1 MASLRNPKQLSK
13 SGFWPDFEILG
24 DECAHIDWKN
34 GFFKTFGKFFL
45 GKGAKKMRQKYGLL
59 PNLPRTPPPPPRFGL
74 FCGKKLTPIFLL
86 ENASVIAETNFTF
99 GPMFKTNLFP
109 L

>member
-1 MASLRNPKQLSK
+1 MCCIMYKLPVLKYEPTQELIHRQNIPNSCSSHLQIFNVTPITYLLREGFKKRGESVVFYQTSL
-13 SGFWPDFEILG
+13 G
-24 DECAHIDWKN
+24 
-34 GFFKTFGKFFL
+34 
-45 GKGAKKMRQKYGLL
+45 
-59 PNLPRTPPPPPRFGL
+59 PPRPPGFFGL
-74 FCGKKLTPIFLL
+74 FPETHIFLL

>member
-1 MASLRNPKQLSK
+1 MASLRNPNQPSK

-24 DECAHIDWKN
+24 DEYAHIDRKN

-59 PNLPRTPPPPPRFGL
+59 PNQ
-74 FCGKKLTPIFLL
+74 K
-86 ENASVIAETNFTF
+86 
-99 GPMFKTNLFP
+99 
-109 L
+109 

>member
-1 MASLRNPKQLSK
+1 MSVIGCKKVKVSELFYEISHATPLRQMEANKATKGRVQK
-13 SGFWPDFEILG
+13 
-24 DECAHIDWKN
+24 KN
-34 GFFKTFGKFFL
+34 A
-45 GKGAKKMRQKYGLL
+45 AKVWSFTKPPSDPL
-59 PNLPRTPPPPPRFGL
+59 PWFGL
-74 FCGKKLTPIFLL
+74 RGKKLTPIFLL

>member
-1 MASLRNPKQLSK
+1 MS
-13 SGFWPDFEILG
+13 I
-24 DECAHIDWKN
+24 DEYWFIIDKHWR
-34 GFFKTFGKFFL
+34 L
-45 GKGAKKMRQKYGLL
+45 GKGAEKKMQQKYGLL
-59 PNLPRTPPPPPRFGL
+59 PNLPRTPPPPGL
-74 FCGKKLTPIFLL
+74 VFFAWKNWPQFFLL